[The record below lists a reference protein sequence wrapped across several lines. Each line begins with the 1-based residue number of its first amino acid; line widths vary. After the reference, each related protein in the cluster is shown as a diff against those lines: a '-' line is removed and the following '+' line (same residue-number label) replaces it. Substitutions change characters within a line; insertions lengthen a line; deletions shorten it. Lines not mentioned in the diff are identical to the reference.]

1 MQILEKGE
9 KVSEFDKKE
18 YDYKFKRENYEQLR
32 MDIPKGNK
40 RLLKEYAEAN
50 GLSMADLIVAAVKRQ
65 YGIDLREKHPG
76 GKDAAESDPEQ
87 KD

>member
-1 MQILEKGE
+1 MEKGE

-18 YDYKFKRENYEQLR
+18 YDSRFHKEKYEQLGIF
-32 MDIPKGNK
+32 IPKGNK

-65 YGIDLREKHPG
+65 YGIDLREKHSG
-76 GKDAAESDPEQ
+76 GKNAAETDPEQ